1 MKKLDIQRRML
12 IVALMPAAIICTA
25 LSAYFILLRYNAADT
40 MLNERGSLLA
50 RQLAPAAEY
59 GVFSGNLPELRRL
72 GEAATREADVSAISF
87 YDRDG
92 LPLVHVGQ
100 PRNRAA
106 AQTMNNDWRGRSS
119 DQTSAF
125 FHNKIQRTLT
135 DLGDNLDNR
144 DLLHSPPALI
154 GSVTVEMSRQGVI
167 SEQREIVL
175 VTSALALCVLILGVF
190 ASRRLSLDVTEPIL
204 TLQQAVRTIQGGHL
218 EARVEHHPRRALYD
232 LENGVNKMAAALQ
245 MGRDLLEQRIAEA
258 TQELREKK
266 EEAERTSLAKSRFLA
281 AASHDLRQ
289 PLHALTLFTEELQQR
304 PGTLAQR
311 RLNKQIE
318 RAVFALNQQMNA
330 LLDISRLDLGEI
342 RSQPRT
348 IALDPLIEA
357 AINLHQPSATA
368 RNLRLRHV
376 RTRLCVHS
384 DPQLLE
390 RMLGNLL
397 ANAIRYT
404 ERGGILVGARRCG
417 NEVRLE
423 VWDSGIGIAAAQL
436 PLIFQEFYQV
446 GNPERDADKG
456 LGLGLAIV
464 NRLAQILG
472 HSLDVH
478 SRPQH
483 GTVFSIRMARASAL
497 IGATQPA
504 GTAASADAHGADQPP
519 PACVSEAARFQLQAS
534 IHLLLPDNAQ
544 RQQLAQ
550 LLHSWGCDIQLPHAA
565 GSNAPGAVTAADVI
579 IFNPTA
585 SAAVRSLL
593 GSYADDAPPV
603 LLYVTDK
610 DEQAASAPQPSQPGG
625 TVTPLFSRIQLPLR
639 PARLRALLQQLLK
652 ARAGLDNESLDSR
665 LATDL
670 QPRPVPGDSDN
681 LRHTA

>member
-12 IVALMPAAIICTA
+12 IVALMPAAIICAA

-72 GEAATREADVSAISF
+72 GEAATRESDVSAISF

-100 PRNRAA
+100 PRNLAT
-106 AQTMNNDWRGRSS
+106 AQAMQNDWRGRSS

-167 SEQREIVL
+167 REQREIVL

-204 TLQQAVRTIQGGHL
+204 SLQQAVRTIQGGHL

-348 IALDPLIEA
+348 IALDPLIKA

-376 RTRLCVHS
+376 RTRLYVHS

-404 ERGGILVGARRCG
+404 ERGGILIGARRCG

-464 NRLAQILG
+464 NRLAHMLG
-472 HSLDVH
+472 HTLDVR
-478 SRPQH
+478 SRLQH
-483 GTVFSIRMARASAL
+483 GTVFSIRMLRASAP
-497 IGATQPA
+497 IPATQSATAPTA
-504 GTAASADAHGADQPP
+504 GNDIVVQNTSTP
-519 PACVSEAARFQLQAS
+519 VSEAARFQLQAS
-534 IHLLLPDNAQ
+534 IHLLLPDDAQ

-550 LLHSWGCDIQLPHAA
+550 LLHSWGCAIQLPHAA
-565 GSNAPGAVTAADVI
+565 GSNTPDTATPADVI
-579 IFNPTA
+579 IFNATA

-593 GSYADDAPPV
+593 GSYADGAPPV
-603 LLYVTDK
+603 LLYVTGQ
-610 DEQAASAPQPSQPGG
+610 DEQAAGASSARQPEGAM
-625 TVTPLFSRIQLPLR
+625 TPLFSRIQLPLR

-670 QPRPVPGDSDN
+670 QPRPISGDSSS